1 MRVIAF
7 AEAAEDLQKVIDGI
21 VAREG
26 AIVIRGEAG
35 ADVVLLSMGHFNG
48 LMETLH
54 LLRSPANSAHLARSE
69 AQLGSR
75 IYERFKSLGGVDGE
89 EFGWGGKKD

>member
-7 AEAAEDLQKVIDGI
+7 AEAAEDLQRVIDGV
-21 VAREG
+21 VAGQG
-26 AIVIRGEAG
+26 AVIIRGEAG

-54 LLRSPANSAHLARSE
+54 LLKSPANSAHLARSK

-75 IYERFKSLGGVDGE
+75 IHERFKSLDGVDIEELGRDGE
-89 EFGWGGKKD
+89 KD